1 VPRSARELARSLYA
15 GRWTAASP
23 MHREYLAAAAE
34 LSAAGVLG
42 TSRAVADRLGRTTKQ
57 LSTVRDDLL
66 KQGTLTVDGDELR
79 FTIPGMSEYVR
90 SVAQQRPAPAP
101 NRSRSRSAGPRGDR
115 PSR

>member
-1 VPRSARELARSLYA
+1 MPRSARELERSLYA

-23 MHREYLAAAAE
+23 MHREYLTAAAGLNAAAAPI
-34 LSAAGVLG
+34 

-90 SVAQQRPAPAP
+90 SVTQQRPAPAA
-101 NRSRSRSAGPRGDR
+101 NRSRSRSAGPRADR